1 MQPSISQSIRER
13 KAMDP
18 RPSIRPAATVI
29 VTAPIHGDEAQPG
42 YSVFTVK
49 RSHGSG
55 FMAGAHVFPGGVVD
69 DVDREAFGEEFQ
81 ARYPDCAYRIAAV
94 RELFEETGILLITP
108 SSALEALSPDA
119 LQESR
124 NAVHQD
130 ASAFETLCNT
140 LNCRPAIERMLPWS
154 RWITP
159 PQEKRRFDARFYIAI
174 LANTPDARHDDEET
188 ISSCWLS
195 PDDALESAEGGE
207 IFLPPPTWFTFR
219 ELRALPN
226 QGALQN
232 ALAKGRDMRAIEPHI
247 LPGEGELILVMQG
260 DIEHPEAPGN
270 ERNRIVLKD
279 GQYTLHI
286 PEQDKEER

>member
-13 KAMDP
+13 KAMDS

-29 VTAPIHGDEAQPG
+29 VAAPAVKADALAE

-69 DVDREAFGEEFQ
+69 AVDHQAFGHEFQ
-81 ARYPDCAYRIAAV
+81 ARYTDCAYRIAAI
-94 RELFEETGILLITP
+94 RELFEETGILLVTP

-119 LQESR
+119 LQEYR
-124 NAVHQD
+124 NAVHKD
-130 ASAFETLCNT
+130 ASEFETLCET

-159 PQEKRRFDARFYIAI
+159 PQEKRRFDARFY
-174 LANTPDARHDDEET
+174 LALLAETPAARHDDEET

-195 PDDALESAEGGE
+195 PDDALESAEKGE

-219 ELRALPN
+219 ELQSLPDHEALR
-226 QGALQN
+226 N
-232 ALAKGRDMRAIEPHI
+232 AVDGRNTHAIEPHI

-260 DIEHPEAPGN
+260 DPEHPEVPGH
-270 ERNRIVLKD
+270 EQNRIVLKD

-286 PEQDKEER
+286 PEQGREES